1 MSTKFITNQEKLL
14 SEVINNILPST
25 QKFYALVGY
34 FYFSGFEELYRE
46 LKDKEVKILIGMD
59 IEKDFL
65 NKIKEFELIQD
76 INISRGKI
84 RQNFNTSLV
93 SLFND
98 TDFFDSREK
107 QDAFRLYIEKL
118 KDGTL
123 EIKKTV
129 QPNHAKLYL
138 FEHKQE
144 YNQGGISPG
153 AVITGSSNLTISG
166 LKNRCEINV
175 ILRDEYDEA
184 DKIFKDLWE
193 NRSIDIVDKDSLD
206 EFLQNVVEK
215 IWIDN
220 LPKPFLLYVR
230 VLEEFYS
237 LDKSRSI
244 KYAAQISKKYLNLKY
259 QIDAI
264 EQALKII
271 EKHSGVIIADVVGLG
286 KSIISSV
293 LAHNLRL
300 KTIVIAPPHLVEQW
314 NDFRYD
320 FDFNAKVYSSGKIE
334 DALKENFT
342 LDSDRGDDEEERLII
357 IDEAHKYRNEDTK
370 DYADLHKLCQ
380 GNKIVLLSATPFN
393 NRPQDIF
400 SIIKLFQIVA
410 KSTIQTVDNLSYQ
423 FKQLVKEYKAIQKA
437 QREYK
442 QEMKKEIKELADK
455 IRDILYPIVIRRS
468 RLDLEAINEYKKDL
482 KKQKIEFPK
491 VNSPELL
498 EYELGTLSELYKE
511 TLEKIAP
518 EDESKGFIGAR
529 YKPVF
534 YLKNIEKYR
543 KEIEEEFEDENLFRQ
558 SQINLAKFMRRLL
571 VRRFESSVYAFKKTI
586 NSMIKSSE
594 TILSWYDKLGKVPI
608 YKRGNLP
615 DIDALIDEYEND
627 LFKELENIL
636 NDEQLKRYYEK
647 GLRLIDKKEIKKQFY
662 EDVNKDIQLLEGIR
676 DEWFKNGIK
685 EDPKL
690 DGFKV
695 EIKNRLKENPQR
707 KIIVFTEFAD
717 TANYLFDNLKD
728 DLKVFKYTS
737 ADASKR
743 NKNIIKENFDA
754 GLDIKEPKDD
764 YDVLIATDAI
774 SEGFN
779 LHRAGIV
786 FNYDIPYN
794 PTRVIQRVGRI
805 NRINKKVFD
814 ELFIFNFFP
823 TATGEEE
830 TRIKQISTLKIALIH
845 ALLGEDTRVLTKDEE
860 LRSYYKKE
868 YERLAKVHE
877 ELSWDVEY
885 RNLITDLRNTN
896 PEIIESAIKIPRRTR
911 IKRTVK
917 KDKKGVIVFARKGS
931 EYIFKYGASEDEC
944 LALGPELALK
954 LFKAEVGEKAEKV
967 SDDFEKIYQNVKSNL
982 WTKKTQVPYD
992 KGRKEAIDKIIVLK
1006 DRFPQYKDYLEDLQ
1020 YVLEKLDSLPQ
1031 RYAKQIRAISEKH
1044 LKEDI
1049 DELKKDVP
1057 HKYLVEIREKAN
1069 SIDDEEE
1076 SLIISEE
1083 LI

>member
-14 SEVINNILPST
+14 SEVINNVLPST

-46 LKDKEVKILIGMD
+46 LKDKEVKILVGMD

-84 RQNFNTSLV
+84 KQNFYSSLV

-98 TDFFDSREK
+98 TDFFDSKEK
-107 QDAFRLYIEKL
+107 QDAFRLYLEKL
-118 KDGTL
+118 NDGTL
-123 EIKKTV
+123 EIKKTI

-153 AVITGSSNLTISG
+153 TVITGSSNLTRSG
-166 LKNRCEINV
+166 LRERCEINV

-184 DKIFKDLWE
+184 YKIFKDLWE
-193 NRSIDIVDKDSLD
+193 NKSVNIVNRDNLD

-215 IWIDN
+215 IWIDK

-237 LDKSRSI
+237 LDKSKSI
-244 KYAAQISKKYLNLKY
+244 KYAEQISEKYLNLKY

-334 DALKENFT
+334 DALKEN
-342 LDSDRGDDEEERLII
+342 DDEEERLII

-370 DYADLHKLCQ
+370 DYGNLHKLCQ

-410 KSTIQTVDNLSYQ
+410 KSTIQTVDNLSYR

-442 QEMKKEIKELADK
+442 QEMNKEIKELADK

-491 VNSPELL
+491 VNPPELL
-498 EYELGTLSELYKE
+498 EYELGALSELYKE
-511 TLEKIAP
+511 TLDKIAP

-534 YLKNIEKYR
+534 YLKNIGKYR

-571 VRRFESSVYAFKKTI
+571 VRRFESSVYAFRETI
-586 NSMIKSSE
+586 DSMIKSSE

-615 DIDALIDEYEND
+615 DIDALINEYEND
-627 LFKELENIL
+627 FFKELENIL
-636 NDEQLKRYYEK
+636 NDEQLKRHYEK
-647 GLRLIDKKEIKKQFY
+647 GLRLIDKKEIKKQFV
-662 EDVNKDIQLLEGIR
+662 EDVNKDIQLLKEIR
-676 DEWFKNGIK
+676 NEWFKYGIK
-685 EDPKL
+685 KDPKL
-690 DGFKV
+690 DGFKI
-695 EIKNRLKENPQR
+695 EIKNKLKENPRR

-754 GLDIKEPKDD
+754 GLYIARQKND
-764 YDVLIATDAI
+764 YVVLIATDAI

-805 NRINKKVFD
+805 NRINKKVFE

-823 TATGEEE
+823 TATGEKE
-830 TRIKQISTLKIALIH
+830 TRVKQISTLKIALIH
-845 ALLGEDTRVLTKDEE
+845 ALLGEDTKVLTKDEE
-860 LRSYYKKE
+860 LRSYYREGYEKLVKK
-868 YERLAKVHE
+868 YE

-885 RNLITDLRNTN
+885 RNLINDLRNTN
-896 PEIIESAIKIPRRTR
+896 PEIIEAAIKIPKRTR

-917 KDKKGVIVFARKGS
+917 KDKKGVVVFARKGS
-931 EYIFKYGASEDEC
+931 EYTFKYGVSEDEC

-954 LFKAEVGEKAEKV
+954 LFKAEVIERAEKV
-967 SDDFEKIYQNVKSNL
+967 SDNFEKIYQNIKSNL
-982 WTKKTQVPYD
+982 FTKKTQVPYD

-1006 DRFPQYKDYLEDLQ
+1006 DKFPQYKDYLEDLQ

-1031 RYAKQIRAISEKH
+1031 RYAKQIRGISEKH

-1049 DELKKDVP
+1049 DKFKKDVP

-1069 SIDDEEE
+1069 RIDDEEE

>member
-1 MSTKFITNQEKLL
+1 MSVKFITNQEELL
-14 SEVINNILPST
+14 SEVINKILPST

-34 FYFSGFEELYRE
+34 FYFSGFEELYKK
-46 LKDKEVKILIGMD
+46 LKDKEVKILVGMD

-76 INISRGKI
+76 INISRGKV
-84 RQNFNTSLV
+84 RQNFNKSLV
-93 SLFND
+93 ALFNNS
-98 TDFFDSREK
+98 DFFDSKEK
-107 QDAFRLYIEKL
+107 QDAFMLYLEKL

-123 EIKKTV
+123 EIKKTI

-153 AVITGSSNLTISG
+153 TVITGSSNLTRSG
-166 LKNRCEINV
+166 LKKRCEINV

-184 DKIFKDLWE
+184 YKIFKDSWE
-193 NRSIDIVDKDSLD
+193 NSVNIVNKDNID
-206 EFLQNVVEK
+206 EFLNEVVEK
-215 IWIDN
+215 IWIN
-220 LPKPFLLYVR
+220 KLPKPFLLYVR

-237 LDKSRSI
+237 LDKSKSI

-264 EQALKII
+264 EQALKILV
-271 EKHSGVIIADVVGLG
+271 KHSGVIIADVVGLG

-300 KTIVIAPPHLVEQW
+300 KTIVIAPPHLAEQW
-314 NDFRYD
+314 DDFRYE

-334 DALKENFT
+334 DALKEN
-342 LDSDRGDDEEERLII
+342 DDEEERLII

-370 DYADLHKLCQ
+370 DYANLHKLCQ

-423 FKQLVKEYKAIQKA
+423 FKHLVREYKAIQKA
-437 QREYK
+437 QREHK
-442 QEMKKEIKELADK
+442 QEMNKEIKELADK
-455 IRDILYPIVIRRS
+455 IRDILYPVVIRRS
-468 RLDLEAINEYKKDL
+468 RLDLEAIKEYKKDL

-491 VNSPELL
+491 VNPPELL
-498 EYELGTLSELYKE
+498 EYDLGTLSELYKE
-511 TLEKIAP
+511 TLEKISP

-534 YLKNIEKYR
+534 YLKDIEKYR
-543 KEIEEEFEDENLFRQ
+543 KEIAEEFEDENLFRQ

-571 VRRFESSVYAFKKTI
+571 VRRFESSVYAFRETI
-586 NSMIKSSE
+586 DSMIESSE

-615 DIDALIDEYEND
+615 DIDVLIDEYEND
-627 LFKELENIL
+627 FFKELENIL
-636 NDEQLKRYYEK
+636 NDEQLKRHYEK
-647 GLRLIDKKEIKKQFY
+647 GLRLIDKKEIKKQFV
-662 EDVNKDIQLLEGIR
+662 EDVNKDIRLLKEIR
-676 DEWFKNGIK
+676 DEWFKNGIE

-690 DGFKV
+690 DGFKI
-695 EIKNRLKENPQR
+695 EIKKKLKENPRR

-717 TANYLFDNLKD
+717 TANYLFNNLKD

-737 ADASKR
+737 ADASKK

-754 GLDIKEPKDD
+754 GVEIARQKND

-823 TATGEEE
+823 TATGEKE

-845 ALLGEDTRVLTKDEE
+845 ALLGEDTKVLTKDEE
-860 LRSYYKKE
+860 LSSYYKE
-868 YERLAKVHE
+868 GYEKLAKMHE

-896 PEIIESAIKIPRRTR
+896 PEIIEEAIKIPKRTR

-917 KDKKGVIVFARKGS
+917 KDKKGVVVFARKGS
-931 EYIFKYGASEDEC
+931 EYTFKYGNSEDEC

-954 LFKAEVGEKAEKV
+954 LFKAEVSERAEKV
-967 SDDFEKIYQNVKSNL
+967 SDNFEKLYQNIKNNL
-982 WTKKTQVPYD
+982 FTKKTQVPYD
-992 KGRKEAIDKIIVLK
+992 KGRNEAIDKIIVLK
-1006 DRFPQYKDYLEDLQ
+1006 DKFPQYKDYLEDLQ

-1049 DELKKDVP
+1049 AQLKTDVP

-1069 SIDDEEE
+1069 NIDDEEE